1 MSRTE
6 LHLINGRNIK
16 FSFSYAQNLD
26 KFHYKKFMV
35 SLFRRLKEYPY
46 IANHDIDIPRS
57 NQILIMTYGFTFK
70 ISIRL
75 GYYTCMSYISISHFY
90 FLVAPFSIPFL
101 AMWHWN
107 FVRKWLMQSAD
118 ATSRRKA
125 PPFPSRRCNTIMS
138 CGCIVTLIKFHT
150 ENYLTVTWK

>member
-1 MSRTE
+1 MQIIRSSHE
-6 LHLINGRNIK
+6 YAICSSSNSKSKVNILHYDVLSNVKNRITSDKGCNIK

-75 GYYTCMSYISISHFY
+75 GYYTCLSHISISHFY

-101 AMWHWN
+101 AM
-107 FVRKWLMQSAD
+107 
-118 ATSRRKA
+118 
-125 PPFPSRRCNTIMS
+125 
-138 CGCIVTLIKFHT
+138 
-150 ENYLTVTWK
+150 